1 MSVSPF
7 DVDQSGDDAN
17 PFCGPEQT
25 LNGGPS
31 TRYAEGVATFV
42 VALVLAVLALIE
54 AVSESATASGL
65 RGLVTLSPTRP
76 VCIEEL
82 PCSKPA
88 AGVVL
93 VFRRDGGS
101 VTRVTTRPDGTY
113 RVLLRPG
120 RYTVVAPRYRFGS
133 GIAPHEVRVPRGR
146 VAHLDFEIDTGIQ

>member
-1 MSVSPF
+1 M
-7 DVDQSGDDAN
+7 A
-17 PFCGPEQT
+17 T
-25 LNGGPS
+25 L
-31 TRYAEGVATFV
+31 V
-42 VALVLAVLALIE
+42 VALVLALLAPIE
-54 AVSESATASGL
+54 AASESAAGSGL

-76 VCIEEL
+76 VCIEER

-101 VTRVTTRPDGTY
+101 VTRVTTRADGTY

-120 RYTVVAPRYRFGS
+120 RYTVVAPRYRVGS
-133 GIAPHEVRVPRGR
+133 GITPQTVRVPRGR